1 MRDAGFKARKKK
13 TDVRITRHGF
23 ASYPY
28 LSQALALRMSL
39 MSFFTLSHQESE
51 PNIAMLVS
59 QKKKLRLRETK
70 SPPSVLQLV
79 SSGARRQAQVSDG
92 ESLGPLPPALPSVGR
107 RYMAPKPGSLYRCQR
122 LWREYSPML
131 LFPVSP
137 GGRWSL
143 ADSLF

>member
-13 TDVRITRHGF
+13 TDVQITCHGF

-51 PNIAMLVS
+51 PNIATLIS
-59 QKKKLRLRETK
+59 QKKLRLRETK

-107 RYMAPKPGSLYRCQR
+107 RYMAPKPGSLYRCQS

-131 LFPVSP
+131 LFPVSL
-137 GGRWSL
+137 GGSWSL
-143 ADSLF
+143 TDSLF

>member
-1 MRDAGFKARKKK
+1 MRDAGFKARKTK
-13 TDVRITRHGF
+13 TDVRITCHGF
-23 ASYPY
+23 ASYPH
-28 LSQALALRMSL
+28 LSQALALPMSL

-51 PNIAMLVS
+51 PNIAMFIS
-59 QKKKLRLRETK
+59 QKKLGLRETK

-107 RYMAPKPGSLYRCQR
+107 RYMAPKPGSLYRCQS

-131 LFPVSP
+131 LFPVSL

-143 ADSLF
+143 TDSLF

>member
-1 MRDAGFKARKKK
+1 MKTPRLRLRSPGLNHCLHVTETQNEKERWNRSVRDAGFKARKKK
-13 TDVRITRHGF
+13 TDVQITRHGF

-70 SPPSVLQLV
+70 SPPSVL
-79 SSGARRQAQVSDG
+79 
-92 ESLGPLPPALPSVGR
+92 
-107 RYMAPKPGSLYRCQR
+107 
-122 LWREYSPML
+122 
-131 LFPVSP
+131 
-137 GGRWSL
+137 
-143 ADSLF
+143 